1 MNIHLAYFLTALG
14 ETLILYLILSHIE
27 REYDDITKSNVVMV
41 LVTNFVAAYTG
52 FYLLPWL
59 SSL

>member
-14 ETLILYLILSHIE
+14 ESLILYLILSYIE
-27 REYDDITKSNVVMV
+27 REYHEITRSQVIMV
-41 LVTNFVAAYTG
+41 LIANFVAAYSG

>member
-14 ETLILYLILSHIE
+14 ESVVLYFILSYIE
-27 REYDDITKSNVVMV
+27 RESNEITQAHVVMI
-41 LVTNFVAAYTG
+41 LITNFIAAYTG
-52 FYLLPWL
+52 FYLLPWF

>member
-1 MNIHLAYFLTALG
+1 MNIHLVYFLTALG
-14 ETLILYLILSHIE
+14 ESLILYFILSYIE
-27 REYDDITKSNVVMV
+27 KKSHDITQSHV
-41 LVTNFVAAYTG
+41 LMILITNFVAAYTG

>member
-14 ETLILYLILSHIE
+14 ESLVLYIILSFME
-27 REYDDITKSNVVMV
+27 RESDEIKPGHILMTII
-41 LVTNFVAAYTG
+41 TNFIAAYSG

-59 SSL
+59 SSI

>member
-14 ETLILYLILSHIE
+14 ESLILYLILSYIE
-27 REYDDITKSNVVMV
+27 REFDEITRSHVIMI
-41 LVTNFVAAYTG
+41 LITNFVAAYTG

>member
-14 ETLILYLILSHIE
+14 ETLILYLILSYIE
-27 REYDDITKSNVVMV
+27 RESHDITQSHVVMI

>member
-1 MNIHLAYFLTALG
+1 MNRHLAYFLTALG
-14 ETLILYLILSHIE
+14 ESLVLYLILSYIE
-27 REYDDITKSNVVMV
+27 KESHEVTQSHVIMI
-41 LVTNFVAAYTG
+41 LITNFIAAYTG

>member
-14 ETLILYLILSHIE
+14 ETLVLYFILSYIE
-27 REYDDITKSNVVMV
+27 REYHEISPAHVAMA
-41 LVTNFVAAYTG
+41 LITNFVAAYSG

-59 SSL
+59 SNL

>member
-14 ETLILYLILSHIE
+14 ETLVLYFILSYIE
-27 REYDDITKSNVVMV
+27 REYHEITQSHVMMI
-41 LVTNFVAAYTG
+41 LITNFVAAYSG

-59 SSL
+59 SNL

>member
-14 ETLILYLILSHIE
+14 ESLVLYFILSYIE
-27 REYDDITKSNVVMV
+27 RESREITQTHVMMI
-41 LVTNFVAAYTG
+41 LITNFVTAYTG

-59 SSL
+59 SNL

>member
-14 ETLILYLILSHIE
+14 ESLVLYIILSFIE
-27 REYDDITKSNVVMV
+27 RESGEIKPAHISMTII
-41 LVTNFVAAYTG
+41 TNFIAAYSG

-59 SSL
+59 SSI